1 MRAKLRSALFCLT
14 ALLLLTGC
22 GAETAETPGYTQ
34 ISQEEA
40 ARMMER
46 DEDCVIVDV
55 RRLDEYEESHIPGA
69 VLIPN
74 ESIGRE
80 PPELLPD
87 KDQIILVYC
96 RSGNRSKQAAQKLAD
111 LGYTRV
117 YEFGGIL
124 DWTGPL
130 ITREREAAV
139 SSSVTLTVDFG
150 SRCLYAHLEN
160 NASAAAL
167 TEKLN
172 AGSIAVAMPERDGA
186 VYLGLLP
193 WELPASEEE
202 IRVKPG
208 DILLLQGN
216 QIGICVEEGSG
227 TYTRLARIGN
237 STGEQ
242 LLELLE
248 VGDGS
253 VRFWLEWSE

>member
-1 MRAKLRSALFCLT
+1 MCERLRR
-14 ALLLLTGC
+14 ALLCLAAPLLLAGC
-22 GAETAETPGYTQ
+22 GVGTVEGPGYTQ

-46 DEDCVIVDV
+46 EDGCVIVDV
-55 RRLDEYEESHIPGA
+55 RRLYEYEESHIPGA

-74 ESIGRE
+74 ESIGQE

-139 SSSVTLTVDFG
+139 SRSVTLTVDFG

-172 AGSIAVAMPERDGA
+172 AGSIAVTMTERDGA

-202 IRVKPG
+202 IRVQPG
-208 DILLLQGN
+208 DILLRQDK
-216 QIGICVEEGSG
+216 QICICVEAGSG
-227 TYTRLARIGN
+227 SYTRLARIGN
-237 STGEQ
+237 CSGEQ
-242 LLELLE
+242 LLELLDA
-248 VGDGS
+248 GDGGLC
-253 VRFWLEWSE
+253 FWLEWSE